1 MKTTTIFGEVVDLD
15 APDLKTRVRLAQR
28 NKDGSWKV
36 NPMLGVH
43 GPGAKGKRCKVCKH
57 LLVKTFAKRYFKCHL
72 REGTV
77 GRCSPVSDHRANW
90 PACSKFQER

>member
-43 GPGAKGKRCKVCKH
+43 GPDPGLRFFPGDRSG
-57 LLVKTFAKRYFKCHL
+57 YFM
-72 REGTV
+72 REEV
-77 GRCSPVSDHRANW
+77 RARQ
-90 PACSKFQER
+90 AIVA